1 MNENSRKKQI
11 ERRQL
16 GLFRNIFPDFPKG
29 EIVSAEKPDFLVKGE
44 TQNFGIEITELH
56 REPSN
61 NGITLQAQDE
71 LLKRICTK
79 AEQIHVEKGI
89 LPVHV
94 VLHFD
99 DSFLLKKR
107 HIAELSNW
115 IAEYIEDHIPVMGE
129 IVQEEK
135 FIQSSCDFPEAI
147 WRIQIIGLSEEEKSV
162 FWSPHAIS
170 VLDITPEQI
179 QRTLD
184 KKKALYQ
191 SYRAQAEEVWL
202 LIPYETGKPSTVFN
216 SHEPSKDCKYESPFQ
231 KVFLMNCF
239 MRSFSEISIK
249 QPREA

>member
-1 MNENSRKKQI
+1 MNEKSRKKQI

-16 GLFRNIFPDFPKG
+16 DIFRNIFPDFPKG
-29 EIVSAEKPDFLVKGE
+29 EIVSSEKPDFLVKGE
-44 TQNFGIEITELH
+44 TKNFGIEISELH
-56 REPSN
+56 RDPST
-61 NGITLQAQDE
+61 NGIALQAQDE

-79 AEQIHVEKGI
+79 AEQIHDKKGI

-94 VLHFD
+94 AIHFD
-99 DSFLLKKR
+99 HGFRLGKK
-107 HIAELSNW
+107 HVTGLSNW
-115 IAEYIEDHIPVMGE
+115 IVEYIKNRTPFIGE

-135 FIQSSCDFPEAI
+135 FVHPSCDFPEAI

-170 VLDITPEQI
+170 VLDIKPEQI

-184 KKKALYQ
+184 KKKALFQ
-191 SYRAQAEEVWL
+191 SYQAQAEEVWL
-202 LIPYETGKPSTVFN
+202 LIPYEIGKPSTVFDPY
-216 SHEPSKDCKYESPFQ
+216 ETSKDCNYESPFQ

-249 QPREA
+249 QPRKA